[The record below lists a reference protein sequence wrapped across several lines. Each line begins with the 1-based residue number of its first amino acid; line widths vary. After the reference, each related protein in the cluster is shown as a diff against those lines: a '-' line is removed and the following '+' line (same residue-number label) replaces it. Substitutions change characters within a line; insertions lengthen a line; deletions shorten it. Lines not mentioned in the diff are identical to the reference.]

1 MSGSTTQLQ
10 LRRGTTAQNDTFTGA
25 QGEVT
30 VDTDQHGLRVHDA
43 ATPGGHAIVQ
53 AIVPTFAALPA
64 APRGLYLVLADET
77 KAGSPTI
84 YFFNGGHRYWVAMVQ
99 DA

>member
-1 MSGSTTQLQ
+1 MSNATQLQ
-10 LRRGTTAQNDTFTGA
+10 LRRGTTAQNDAFTGA

-30 VDTDQHGLRVHDA
+30 ADTDQSGLRVHDG

-53 AIVPTFAALPA
+53 AAVATHAALPA

-77 KAGSPTI
+77 KGGNPTI